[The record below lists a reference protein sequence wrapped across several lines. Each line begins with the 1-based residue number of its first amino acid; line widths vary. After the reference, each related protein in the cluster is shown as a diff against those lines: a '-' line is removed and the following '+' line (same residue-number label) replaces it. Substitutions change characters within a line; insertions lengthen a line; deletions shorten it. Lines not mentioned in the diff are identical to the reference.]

1 MGLFVM
7 RFNHPAVT
15 SKLLPCTAPPA
26 HLQAAVRWPEIT
38 VLAAFGCAIIA
49 AVRTAALALVM
60 AKYTPGSGKA
70 TMVSRGAAWLPACAS
85 LRWNQHKA
93 LSC

>member
-1 MGLFVM
+1 MGLLIASFDA
-7 RFNHPAVT
+7 PAVT
-15 SKLLPCTAPPA
+15 SKLITCTAAPA

-49 AVRTAALALVM
+49 ATRTAALALVM

-70 TMVSRGAAWLPACAS
+70 TMVSTGAAWPPVCAS
-85 LRWNQHKA
+85 LR
-93 LSC
+93 

>member
-1 MGLFVM
+1 MGLLIVSSDLSTVSSNLISG
-7 RFNHPAVT
+7 R
-15 SKLLPCTAPPA
+15 APPA

-70 TMVSRGAAWLPACAS
+70 TMVSTAGGRGWPGS
-85 LRWNQHKA
+85 LCVQV
-93 LSC
+93 